1 MITFIAH
8 MHVRPDNAQAFEG
21 LMTHVTTMT
30 LENEPGVAY
39 YGFAKS
45 VEEPDTYVVVE
56 VYRDQAAC
64 VAHGDT
70 SWVRE
75 SVPKSLLLIEGMP
88 KLRQYVSPGVDAV
101 VSRFEDMT

>member
-8 MHVRPDNAQAFEG
+8 LRVPPGNAQAFEY
-21 LMTHVTTMT
+21 LMTDVAAKT

-45 VEEPDTYVVVE
+45 VDETDTYVVVE

-70 SWVRE
+70 AWVRE
-75 SVPKSLLLIEGMP
+75 SVPKMLLLTDGMP
-88 KLRQYVSPGVDAV
+88 RLAQYASAGTEPV

>member
-8 MHVRPDNAQAFEG
+8 LQVRPENAQAFEE

-64 VAHGDT
+64 TAHGDT
-70 SWVRE
+70 LWVRE
-75 SVPKSLLLIEGMP
+75 SVPKSLLLTEGLP
-88 KLRQYVSPGVDAV
+88 RLDQYVSPGAEPV
-101 VSRFEDMT
+101 VSRFEDMK

>member
-8 MHVRPDNAQAFEG
+8 QQVPAENVETFET
-21 LMTHVTTMT
+21 LKTHDAATT
-30 LENEPGVAY
+30 LENEPGVVY

-45 VEEPDTYVVVE
+45 VEEPGTYVVVE

-64 VAHGDT
+64 TAHGDT
-70 SWVRE
+70 EWVRE
-75 SVPKSLLLIEGMP
+75 SVPKALQLTVGMP
-88 KLRQYVSPGVDAV
+88 RLTQYVSPGSDPV

>member
-8 MHVRPDNAQAFEG
+8 LHVPSVNAQAFEE
-21 LMTHVTTMT
+21 LMTDVAAKSN
-30 LENEPGVAY
+30 EEPGVVY

-45 VEEPDTYVVVE
+45 VDEADTYMVAE

-64 VAHGDT
+64 TAHGET
-70 SWVRE
+70 AWVRE

-88 KLRQYVSPGVDAV
+88 QLAQYVSPGAEPVN
-101 VSRFEDMT
+101 SKFEDLT